1 MRDTKSAAGTN
12 QLQELVYELIDAH
25 DDTAR
30 LAGELADE
38 DVGWNAHLDYLRRL
52 QRVAREVL
60 AQSAAG

>member
-1 MRDTKSAAGTN
+1 MRDTKSAAATN

-30 LAGELADE
+30 LVEELADE